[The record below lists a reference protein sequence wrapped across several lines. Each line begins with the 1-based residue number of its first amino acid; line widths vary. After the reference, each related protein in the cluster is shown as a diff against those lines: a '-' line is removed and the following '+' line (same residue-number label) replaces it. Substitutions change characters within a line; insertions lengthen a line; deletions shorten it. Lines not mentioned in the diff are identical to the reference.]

1 MNTEDP
7 VTPPVTPSIR
17 VHTELPAT
25 GAPAATDAAA
35 TGDRNTPP
43 TRVRAST
50 SRYAPHTMTLNASNG
65 LPADFVPLRPSADN
79 TRERK
84 PLTGAV
90 TDGALTA
97 GRLRVGAVASGGPP
111 AGTHPDVTDAAASAV
126 EPRDGRRSAHRGT
139 SAAAVPEPSPPGR
152 PPRPTRVSTL
162 TPATAP
168 GTTGEVGTEEESAG
182 TDADGAELP
191 AEEPTAVLARSETP
205 PATDGPRGVRAESPR
220 EAPPPV
226 PGSAPRPP
234 RRTGAD
240 GRDVEPSDVEL
251 TDPDPPADPVASEPD
266 PPADPLGSAKPTA
279 GANPTPTPTPN
290 ATASAPTRPTN
301 WAALRGAEP
310 ESIA

>member
-1 MNTEDP
+1 
-7 VTPPVTPSIR
+7 
-17 VHTELPAT
+17 
-25 GAPAATDAAA
+25 
-35 TGDRNTPP
+35 
-43 TRVRAST
+43 
-50 SRYAPHTMTLNASNG
+50 MTLNASNG

-79 TRERK
+79 TRDRK

-97 GRLRVGAVASGGPP
+97 GRLKTGAVASGGPP
-111 AGTHPDVTDAAASAV
+111 AGTHPDVTDATASAV
-126 EPRDGRRSAHRGT
+126 EPRDGRRSAQRGT
-139 SAAAVPEPSPPGR
+139 SVAAVPEPSPPGR

-168 GTTGEVGTEEESAG
+168 GTTGDVGTEEESAG
-182 TDADGAELP
+182 TDATGAELP

-205 PATDGPRGVRAESPR
+205 PVTDGPRGVRAESPR

-240 GRDVEPSDVEL
+240 GRDIGPASDVEL

-301 WAALRGAEP
+301 WAALRGTEP